1 MTRWPVLKS
10 NLFGVSLEI
19 PDEKGNYPEENG
31 YKKTVLN
38 YLNNHPK
45 LEKQKGDTKHYYL
58 KNSVLKSPIITLGQ
72 TAMYFADS
80 DWWYLTD
87 KEDKLFKNGM
97 KWHTPSGTGS
107 GDGRLFYQYAIP
119 EVVDALVN
127 RLEKNVEELTKI
139 NNDVSLYVK
148 QYKIDQNLKEIKN
161 DF

>member
-1 MTRWPVLKS
+1 MNNWPVLKS

-19 PDEKGNYPEENG
+19 PNEKGEYPESLS
-31 YKKTVLN
+31 YKKMVLN

-45 LEKQKGDTKHYYL
+45 LEKHKNDSKHYFL
-58 KNSVLKSPIITLGQ
+58 KNSVLTTPIITLGT
-72 TAMYFADS
+72 TAMYFSDS
-80 DWWYLTD
+80 DWWYVTD
-87 KEDKLFKNGM
+87 KDNLFKKDKM
-97 KWHTPSGTGS
+97 QWRTPSGTGS

-139 NNDVSLYVK
+139 NNDIPLYIK
-148 QYKIDQNLKEIKN
+148 QHKMEQNLKEIKN

>member
-1 MTRWPVLKS
+1 MNNWPVLKT

-19 PDEKGNYPEENG
+19 PDEKGNYPEKLDD
-31 YKKTVLN
+31 KKIVLN

-45 LEKQKGDTKHYYL
+45 LDKHKGDSSHYYL
-58 KNSVLKSPIITLGQ
+58 KNSILKTPIITLGQ

-80 DWWYLTD
+80 DWWWITD
-87 KEDKLFKNGM
+87 DTKLIKNNEM
-97 KWHTPSGTGS
+97 SLRTPHGSGS
-107 GDGRLFYQYAIP
+107 GDARLFYQYAIP

-139 NNDVSLYVK
+139 NNDIPLYIK
-148 QYKIDQNLKEIKN
+148 QHKMEQNLKEIKN